1 LVIWLFGLD
10 THVRSTIIIICIYLW
25 KIIVSVS
32 INEIVNDVSK
42 LTSLPEVSIK
52 VNKMV
57 DDSDCGVNEIGE
69 VISQDPALS
78 AQLLRI
84 ANSPFYGFSSTIDS
98 ISRAV
103 TVLGTQQIRDL
114 VFSTSATKAF
124 EGIPNEIISV
134 DDFWHHSLYCG
145 LLARELAKQNHKA
158 QGEMLFT
165 AGLLHDIGHL
175 VMFNRIPE
183 LANQAI
189 MHTIEPDV
197 NLELFQSEREIIG
210 FDHAEVGGKL
220 AEQWQLPNNLIECV
234 MFHHEPER
242 AKDYPDEVLLIYI
255 ANKIASQAYDTDTP
269 NLDEML
275 TLIPADKLQKC
286 SLTNENLLVAIKEA
300 HSQISDVE
308 SLLFGK

>member
-1 LVIWLFGLD
+1 M
-10 THVRSTIIIICIYLW
+10 
-25 KIIVSVS
+25 SVF
-32 INEIVNDVSK
+32 INEIVQDVSE
-42 LTSLPEVSIK
+42 LASLPEVSIK
-52 VNKMV
+52 VNQMV
-57 DDSDCGVNEIGE
+57 DDPDCGVNEIGK

-84 ANSPFYGFSSTIDS
+84 ANSPFYGFSATIDN

-114 VFSTSATKAF
+114 VLSTTATKAF
-124 EGIPNEIISV
+124 SGIPNEIISV

-145 LLARELAKQNHKA
+145 LLARELANQNHKA

-183 LANQAI
+183 LALQAI
-189 MHTIEPDV
+189 MHTIEPGVD
-197 NLELFQSEREIIG
+197 LELYQSEREIIG

-220 AEQWQLPNNLIECV
+220 AEQWQLPNNLVECV
-234 MFHHEPER
+234 MYHHEPER
-242 AKDYPDEVLLIYI
+242 AKEYPDEVFLIYI
-255 ANKIASQAYDTDTP
+255 ANKVASQAYES
-269 NLDEML
+269 DEIEL
-275 TLIPADKLQKC
+275 SEVLEIIPESKLQKC
-286 SLTNENLLVAIKEA
+286 ALTTENVLQAVKEA

-308 SLLFGK
+308 SLLFSK

>member
-1 LVIWLFGLD
+1 MGN
-10 THVRSTIIIICIYLW
+10 R
-25 KIIVSVS
+25 VSVS
-32 INEIVNDVSK
+32 INEIVSDVSE

-52 VNKMV
+52 VNQMV
-57 DDSDCGVNEIGE
+57 DDPNCGVNEIGK
-69 VISQDPALS
+69 VISHDPALS

-84 ANSPFYGFSSTIDS
+84 ANSPFYGFSATIDS

-124 EGIPNEIISV
+124 DGIPNEIISV

-145 LLARELAKQNHKA
+145 LLARELANQNHKA

-183 LANQAI
+183 LALQAI
-189 MHTIEPDV
+189 MHTIEPHVD
-197 NLELFQSEREIIG
+197 LELYQSEREIIG

-234 MFHHEPER
+234 MYHHEPER
-242 AKDYPDEVLLIYI
+242 AKEFPNEVMLIYI
-255 ANKIASQAYDTDTP
+255 ANKVASQAYDS
-269 NLDEML
+269 DESDINEIL
-275 TLIPADKLQKC
+275 ELIPADKLEKC
-286 SLTNENLLVAIKEA
+286 ALTSENVLAAINEA
-300 HSQISDVE
+300 HAQISDLE
-308 SLLFGK
+308 SLLFSKK

>member
-1 LVIWLFGLD
+1 M
-10 THVRSTIIIICIYLW
+10 
-25 KIIVSVS
+25 SVS
-32 INEIVNDVSK
+32 INEIVKDVSE

-52 VNKMV
+52 VNQMV
-57 DDSDCGVNEIGE
+57 DDPNSGVNEIGK

-84 ANSPFYGFSSTIDS
+84 ANSPFYGFSATIDS

-114 VFSTSATKAF
+114 VFSTTATKAF

-145 LLARELAKQNHKA
+145 LLARELANQNHKA

-189 MHTIEPDV
+189 MHTVEPDV
-197 NLELFQSEREIIG
+197 NIELFESERMIIG

-220 AEQWQLPNNLIECV
+220 AEQWKLPQNLVECV

-242 AKDYPDEVLLIYI
+242 AVNFPNEVLLIYV
-255 ANKIASQAYDTDTP
+255 ANKIASQAYDSEDID
-269 NLDEML
+269 LKEL
-275 TLIPADKLQKC
+275 ISLIPADKLKKC
-286 SLTNENLLVAIKEA
+286 ALTNDNIVTAVNDA
-300 HSQISDVE
+300 HSQISDVQ
-308 SLLFGK
+308 SLLFSK

>member
-1 LVIWLFGLD
+1 
-10 THVRSTIIIICIYLW
+10 
-25 KIIVSVS
+25 VSVS
-32 INEIVNDVSK
+32 INEIVKDVSG

-52 VNKMV
+52 VNQMV
-57 DDSDCGVNEIGE
+57 DDPDCGVNEIGK

-84 ANSPFYGFSSTIDS
+84 ANSPFYGFSATIDS

-114 VFSTSATKAF
+114 VFSTTATKAF
-124 EGIPNEIISV
+124 SGIPNEIISV

-145 LLARELAKQNHKA
+145 LLARELANQNHKA

-183 LANQAI
+183 LSNQAI
-189 MHTIEPDV
+189 MHTIEPGV
-197 NLELFQSEREIIG
+197 NLELYQSEREMIG

-220 AEQWQLPNNLIECV
+220 AEQWQLPKNLIECV
-234 MFHHEPER
+234 MYHHEPER
-242 AKDYPDEVLLIYI
+242 ATDFPDEVLLIYI
-255 ANKIASQAYDTDTP
+255 ANKVASQAYESDEIEL
-269 NLDEML
+269 NEVLDI
-275 TLIPADKLQKC
+275 IPEAKLQKC
-286 SLTNENLLVAIKEA
+286 LLTTNDVVLAVKEA
-300 HSQISDVE
+300 HSKISDVE
-308 SLLFGK
+308 SLLFSKN

>member
-1 LVIWLFGLD
+1 
-10 THVRSTIIIICIYLW
+10 
-25 KIIVSVS
+25 VSVF
-32 INEIVNDVSK
+32 INEIVQDVSE
-42 LTSLPEVSIK
+42 LASLPEVSIK
-52 VNKMV
+52 VNQMV
-57 DDSDCGVNEIGE
+57 DDPDCGVNEIGK

-84 ANSPFYGFSSTIDS
+84 ANSPFYGFSATIDN

-114 VFSTSATKAF
+114 VLSTTATKAF
-124 EGIPNEIISV
+124 SGIPNEIISV

-145 LLARELAKQNHKA
+145 LLARELANQNHKA

-183 LANQAI
+183 LALQAI
-189 MHTIEPDV
+189 MHTIEPGVD
-197 NLELFQSEREIIG
+197 LELYQSEREIIG

-220 AEQWQLPNNLIECV
+220 AEQWQLPNNLVECV
-234 MFHHEPER
+234 MYHHEPER
-242 AKDYPDEVLLIYI
+242 AKEYPDEVFLIYI
-255 ANKIASQAYDTDTP
+255 ANKVASQAYES
-269 NLDEML
+269 DEIEL
-275 TLIPADKLQKC
+275 SEVLEIIPESKLQKC
-286 SLTNENLLVAIKEA
+286 ALTTENVLQAVKEA

-308 SLLFGK
+308 SLLFSK

>member
-1 LVIWLFGLD
+1 
-10 THVRSTIIIICIYLW
+10 
-25 KIIVSVS
+25 VSVF
-32 INEIVNDVSK
+32 INEIVQDVSE
-42 LTSLPEVSIK
+42 LASLPEVSIK
-52 VNKMV
+52 VNQMV
-57 DDSDCGVNEIGE
+57 DDPDCGVNEIGK

-84 ANSPFYGFSSTIDS
+84 ANSPFYGFSATIDN

-114 VFSTSATKAF
+114 VLSTTATKAF
-124 EGIPNEIISV
+124 SGIPNEIISV

-145 LLARELAKQNHKA
+145 LLARELANQNHKA

-183 LANQAI
+183 LALQAI
-189 MHTIEPDV
+189 MHTIEPGVD
-197 NLELFQSEREIIG
+197 LELYQSEREIIG

-220 AEQWQLPNNLIECV
+220 AEQWQLPNNLVECV
-234 MFHHEPER
+234 MYHHEPER
-242 AKDYPDEVLLIYI
+242 AKEFPDEVFLIYV
-255 ANKIASQAYDTDTP
+255 ANKVASQAYESDEIE
-269 NLDEML
+269 LDEVL
-275 TLIPADKLQKC
+275 EIIPESKLQKC
-286 SLTNENLLVAIKEA
+286 ALTTENVLQAVKEA

-308 SLLFGK
+308 SLLFSK

>member
-1 LVIWLFGLD
+1 
-10 THVRSTIIIICIYLW
+10 
-25 KIIVSVS
+25 VSVL
-32 INEIVNDVSK
+32 INEILQDVSK

-52 VNKMV
+52 VNQMV
-57 DDSDCGVNEIGE
+57 DDPDCSVNEIGK

-84 ANSPFYGFSSTIDS
+84 ANSPFYGFGSTIDS

-103 TVLGTQQIRDL
+103 TILGTQQIRDL
-114 VFSTSATKAF
+114 VFSTTATKAF

-183 LANQAI
+183 LAHKAI
-189 MHTIEPDV
+189 IHTIEPDV
-197 NLELFQSEREIIG
+197 DLELFQSEREIIG
-210 FDHAEVGGKL
+210 FDHAQVGGRL
-220 AEQWQLPNNLIECV
+220 AEIWQLPKNLVECV
-234 MFHHEPER
+234 MYHHEPER
-242 AKDYPDEVLLIYI
+242 AEDFPDEVLLIYI
-255 ANKIASQAYDTDTP
+255 ANKIASQAYEA
-269 NLDEML
+269 DEDEL
-275 TLIPADKLQKC
+275 TEVLAKIPADKLEKC
-286 SLTNENLLVAIKEA
+286 TLTNKSVLMAIKEA
-300 HSQISDVE
+300 TSQISDVE
-308 SLLFGK
+308 SLLFSK